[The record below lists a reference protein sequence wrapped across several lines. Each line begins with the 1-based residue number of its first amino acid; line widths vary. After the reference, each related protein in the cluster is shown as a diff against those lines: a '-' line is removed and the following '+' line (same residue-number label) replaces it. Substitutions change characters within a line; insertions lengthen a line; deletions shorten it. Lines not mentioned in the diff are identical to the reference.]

1 MQLWPH
7 GILRFSWILNC
18 RVQFLLTPSVVL
30 QLELVVS
37 LVTCVTW
44 VNIQF
49 STWRHDGPCWLLQ
62 NEQLNVGHIFPA
74 QAACE
79 MFHATFIDISL
90 SDIMWYANAMELHWI
105 GIANAIE
112 LILCSSG
119 EGQER
124 IGKGWPLRWK
134 ASKLKPKPRA
144 YTKVSCNP
152 PPPPPPASL
161 ITLD

>member
-18 RVQFLLTPSVVL
+18 RVPFLLTPSVVL

-79 MFHATFIDISL
+79 MFHTTF
-90 SDIMWYANAMELHWI
+90 MPMELHWI

-112 LILCSSG
+112 LILWSSG
-119 EGQER
+119 KCQAR
-124 IGKGWPLRWK
+124 MGKGWPLRRK

-152 PPPPPPASL
+152 PPPPPASL
-161 ITLD
+161 IILD